1 MIVKHFGSVRE
12 KCYINAYIII
22 IIIIIII
29 ICCLDKDRD
38 QELSEMLSI

>member
-12 KCYINAYIII
+12 KCYINVYII